1 MTLPTHE
8 AKNIYNQYL
17 TVKTDLDEL
26 HKEQEII
33 YNDYRIRKIDHKTY
47 LTKYS
52 DIRETILKTY
62 KITKYLEDIL
72 NRYFISVGS
81 EIRINI
87 DNELF
92 KQV

>member
-17 TVKTDLDEL
+17 TVKTDLEEL

-33 YNDYRIRKIDHKTY
+33 YNDYRISKIDHKTY

-52 DIRETILKTY
+52 NIRETILKTY

>member
-8 AKNIYNQYL
+8 AKKIYNQYL
-17 TVKTDLDEL
+17 IIKTDLEEL

-33 YNDYRIRKIDHKTY
+33 YNYYKLRKIDHKTY

-52 DIRETILKTY
+52 DIRETILDTY
-62 KITKYLEDIL
+62 NITKYLEDIL

-81 EIRINI
+81 DIRINTE
-87 DNELF
+87 NELL
-92 KQV
+92 K